1 MADDSTDSAF
11 GFIVF
16 ILFLALLGAAAS
28 GAFPSS
34 SAGTTTPTRPTA
46 PYSTTPYTTTTTGN
60 NSNMPGG
67 PLKSC
72 PGKLIANKT
81 ASSSDGKVNL
91 KIYFNSVDGDQ
102 NCAVGTAYGWPSKTQ
117 GSLRV
122 TLRFTDYNGN
132 QWPQYAWASSGPHT
146 TSVGGVYLS
155 DTYNRCV
162 TGTATYTPF
171 NGLSP
176 ATARIGPTG
185 CN

>member
-34 SAGTTTPTRPTA
+34 GTTTTTRPVA
-46 PYSTTPYTTTTTGN
+46 PYTTKPSTTTTTGYG
-60 NSNMPGG
+60 SNIPGG

-72 PGKLIANKT
+72 PGTMIANKT
-81 ASSSDGKVNL
+81 ASSGDGKVNL
-91 KIYFNSVDGDQ
+91 KIYFSPVDGDQ
-102 NCAVGTAYGWPSKTQ
+102 NCAVGSAYGWPSKTQ

-122 TLRFTDYNGN
+122 SLQFSDSDGN
-132 QWPQYAWASSGPHT
+132 QWPEYAWAASQPHT
-146 TSVGGVYLS
+146 TSVGGVYLI

-171 NGLSP
+171 NGLRP
-176 ATARIGPTG
+176 ATVKIGPTG